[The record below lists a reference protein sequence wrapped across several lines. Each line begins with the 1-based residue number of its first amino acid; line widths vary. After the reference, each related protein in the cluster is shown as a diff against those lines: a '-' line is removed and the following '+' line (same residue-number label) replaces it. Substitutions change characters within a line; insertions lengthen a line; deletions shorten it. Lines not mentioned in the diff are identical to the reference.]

1 MALARMKQFQ
11 LSYISFGFRSRNS
24 PLCPMPLG
32 TYAAIAPQSPEGGF
46 RVLGSWRR
54 GGARLGEVE
63 VGAPASPLQWNS
75 PAARILPCDITQI
88 YVTNDV

>member
-1 MALARMKQFQ
+1 MRHTVERYRVRVRHGARSHERISTELYFFW
-11 LSYISFGFRSRNS
+11 LSKCNS

-54 GGARLGEVE
+54 GGARLSV
-63 VGAPASPLQWNS
+63 PPLPRFS
-75 PAARILPCDITQI
+75 GIHLLHESCHAT
-88 YVTNDV
+88 